1 MANPRNRAAF
11 ERGQRARAELREIL
25 ASHSPLLPPLTLAE
39 LQVQLADRG
48 VYLSRSTIA
57 WHRSRIW
64 LEAAQTAEAPNAAT

>member
-1 MANPRNRAAF
+1 MTARNRTAF

-25 ASHSPLLPPLTLAE
+25 ASHPPLLPPLTLAE
-39 LQVQLADRG
+39 LQVQLAERG

-64 LEAAQTAEAPNAAT
+64 TEAARAVEVSHAAT

>member
-48 VYLSRSTIA
+48 VFIAVQTIA
-57 WHRSRIW
+57 WHRQHVW
-64 LEAAQTAEAPNAAT
+64 TEAARAVEVTNAAT